1 MQLRI
6 SLTLGIIALSLV
18 GCARFGLDN
27 SSLDYKQTQT
37 LTPLNVPEGIQM
49 RPQQA
54 LYPAPLINPKALEQ
68 APDFSNKHGNQF
80 EMPRPKEI
88 APTVTGVTGNA
99 PSKPQMVVDGNGV
112 PLLKIDGS
120 SDQVWTYVL
129 ATLSSANIS
138 TKETKIQYEANIE
151 YNEQPYRL
159 RLISSGSS
167 NTLGV
172 YDESNNFVDATL
184 ANEVLT
190 LIHQNWPA

>member
-6 SLTLGIIALSLV
+6 SLTLGILALSLV

-27 SSLDYKQTQT
+27 SSLDYKNTQT
-37 LTPLNVPEGIQM
+37 LPTLKVPEGVNM
-49 RPQQA
+49 RPQQS
-54 LYPAPLINPKALEQ
+54 LYPAPSINPKALEQ
-68 APDFSNKHGNQF
+68 APEFINKHGNQF
-80 EMPRPKEI
+80 EMPRPKI
-88 APTVTGVTGNA
+88 NTVVVGVTGRA
-99 PSKPQMVVDGNGV
+99 PSQPQLVIDGNRI

-120 SDQVWTYVL
+120 SDEVWKYVL
-129 ATLSSANIS
+129 ATLSTANIA
-138 TKETKIQYEANIE
+138 TKETKNPYEANIE
-151 YNEQPYRL
+151 YNEHSYRL
-159 RLISSGSS
+159 RLISSGTS